1 MPKIFPRSW
10 ACPNPAFTSWCTRRI
25 FLRFVSGADWSFPKS
40 ISKIGWTSKLRR
52 KIGNEEFSI
61 FKQVKGVCRKRRY
74 HATSDGRADR
84 FRELSRALAS
94 FQEMLKILSCATLYT
109 IVARCIPFYTTF
121 GLHLP
126 VFQGFSRHKGI
137 PLGYSIQICGALC
150 TDRFFQICVSE
161 LITLSIWS
169 G

>member
-1 MPKIFPRSW
+1 M
-10 ACPNPAFTSWCTRRI
+10 
-25 FLRFVSGADWSFPKS
+25 
-40 ISKIGWTSKLRR
+40 RR
-52 KIGNEEFSI
+52 KIENDEFSI
-61 FKQVKGVCRKRRY
+61 RKQVKGVCRRR
-74 HATSDGRADR
+74 HHHPTSDGRADR

-94 FQEMLKILSCATLYT
+94 FREMLKILSCATLYT

-137 PLGYSIQICGALC
+137 PLGYSIQFCGVYC

-161 LITLSIWS
+161 LITLSLWS
-169 G
+169 GYVGFFVVLFVLKNRERRVLYDKKTSQW